1 MDYKNFKK
9 LIKEELN
16 LLNEIQ
22 NDCTCTCTWSW
33 DLCPDGGGHA
43 SNYFDS
49 TWTAVGDIGM
59 YGSTTCG
66 GFCTSACGVH
76 CANGTANSVASGG
89 SSTNLIKIP
98 GDKVPQS
105 VFNAIDIGVTYGKP
119 IKMKRS
125 RTKDK
130 LKKDLNKMRPINE
143 AQLIGHHYETIIHGP
158 PLYDPEIKTH
168 IVCNYSGNQQVFVN
182 NLPCPD
188 TPDSAAPG
196 DVVGPPN
203 SDFKRPDKK
212 LREAEIQCYG
222 TCQYLDEEG
231 NVNYFSTAPSV
242 GHYGSTNCDE
252 AIAAA
257 CAIKDA
263 TPWGVGDTYGTASGP
278 THSSGGKLSM
288 DKMVDPRGPRK
299 PNLKKPQRTIREMY
313 NQCFGTCVRE
323 EPHPITGGAP
333 YQYTYFNTA
342 PMPYHYGSSNC
353 DEAIAAACATK
364 DAIPYGVA
372 DPGGPRKP
380 SFQKLRK
387 TIKREL
393 HNIQENKI
401 VKKYNI
407 PPEIKDAL
415 EDKLKMSPLIRFVK
429 NLKAVN
435 SIPPSYRIFLLNG
448 QHFDIYYEDYSLMAK
463 IGVDEYYLADLEERN
478 YAVKH
483 INRLMTKPIPKI
495 GDDQAA
501 DAGGTATPP
510 ASPADEPTPEPE
522 V

>member
-76 CANGTANSVASGG
+76 CANGTANSVAPGG
-89 SSTNLIKIP
+89 SSTNLTKIP

-130 LKKDLNKMRPINE
+130 VK
-143 AQLIGHHYETIIHGP
+143 G
-158 PLYDPEIKTH
+158 
-168 IVCNYSGNQQVFVN
+168 
-182 NLPCPD
+182 
-188 TPDSAAPG
+188 
-196 DVVGPPN
+196 
-203 SDFKRPDKK
+203 KK

-299 PNLKKPQRTIREMY
+299 PNLQKPQRTIREMY

-323 EPHPITGGAP
+323 EPHPITGGEP

-380 SFQKLRK
+380 NFQKLRK

-401 VKKYNI
+401 VKKYDI

-415 EDKLKMSPLIRFVK
+415 ENKLKMSPLIRFVK

>member
-1 MDYKNFKK
+1 MASIFSIKMDYKNFKK

-76 CANGTANSVASGG
+76 CANGTANSVAPGG
-89 SSTNLIKIP
+89 SSTGLTKIP

-130 LKKDLNKMRPINE
+130 KLK
-143 AQLIGHHYETIIHGP
+143 
-158 PLYDPEIKTH
+158 
-168 IVCNYSGNQQVFVN
+168 
-182 NLPCPD
+182 
-188 TPDSAAPG
+188 
-196 DVVGPPN
+196 
-203 SDFKRPDKK
+203 
-212 LREAEIQCYG
+212 
-222 TCQYLDEEG
+222 
-231 NVNYFSTAPSV
+231 
-242 GHYGSTNCDE
+242 
-252 AIAAA
+252 
-257 CAIKDA
+257 
-263 TPWGVGDTYGTASGP
+263 
-278 THSSGGKLSM
+278 
-288 DKMVDPRGPRK
+288 
-299 PNLKKPQRTIREMY
+299 EMY

-323 EPHPITGGAP
+323 EPHPITGGEP

-364 DAIPYGVA
+364 GATPYGMAPGSTHSSGGKLSMDKIV
-372 DPGGPRKP
+372 DPRGPRKP
-380 SFQKLRK
+380 NLQKLRK

-401 VKKYNI
+401 VKKYDI

-448 QHFDIYYEDYSLMAK
+448 QYFDIYYESFSLMAK
-463 IGVDEYYLADLEERN
+463 IGIDEYYLADLEERN
-478 YAVKH
+478 YAIKH

-501 DAGGTATPP
+501 DAGETATPP
-510 ASPADEPTPEPE
+510 ASPTDEPTPEPE
-522 V
+522 A